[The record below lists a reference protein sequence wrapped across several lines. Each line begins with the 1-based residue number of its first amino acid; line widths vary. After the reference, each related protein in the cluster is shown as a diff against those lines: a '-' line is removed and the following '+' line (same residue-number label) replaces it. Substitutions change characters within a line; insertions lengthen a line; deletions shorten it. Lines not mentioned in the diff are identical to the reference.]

1 MMYLIDD
8 QNNKDD
14 KVFGQE
20 CKGVAYVFRW

>member
-20 CKGVAYVFRW
+20 CKGVNYVSTK